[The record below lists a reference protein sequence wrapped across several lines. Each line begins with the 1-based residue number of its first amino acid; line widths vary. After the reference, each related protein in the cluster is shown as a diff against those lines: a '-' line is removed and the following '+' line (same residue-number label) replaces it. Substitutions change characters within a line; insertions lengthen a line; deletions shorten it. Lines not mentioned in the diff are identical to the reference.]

1 MIKRIY
7 FIYKYTFPNGK
18 VYIGQTYKGSGRYG
32 TTWGYKTQL
41 VYRAMLKYKDFEK
54 EILEYCD
61 ENNVDE
67 RESFYIKEYDSMNP
81 EKGYNRDTGGNE
93 NKVFSA
99 ETRKLI
105 SEAHDGQPI
114 LQFDLEGNLLA
125 EWEYIQLAAEAL
137 ELDSTNISAC
147 LHGKTGQCGG
157 YQWKFKDDPQ
167 IVGKYQE
174 YDGRRKINQ
183 YDLDGHFIDT
193 WDSIIDIYL
202 SLGINTAGIIK
213 CCQFKRKKA
222 GEYQWR
228 YYDGDTSDIGVHK
241 RVDQSGSNGPTSRH
255 IFQFNLYGEFLRE
268 WGSIVEAAKTYGL
281 QSANISKNCNGERKH
296 CGEYIWSYTEHP
308 IVQLTDNEIELILSG
323 KSLNVGGLNPMA
335 KKVFQY
341 EMNGT
346 FIKEWDC
353 VSSASQSLKI
363 NAANIAECASGRSR
377 QSAGGFRW
385 SYDFK
390 ENLGPY
396 IKNKPSSS
404 FKKGQNSKRIIQL
417 TMDGKYVK
425 TWNSITEA
433 SQTLCINGGSIS
445 RVIRGTL
452 KSAGGYKWEYAN
464 N

>member
-1 MIKRIY
+1 MIERIY

-61 ENNVDE
+61 ASAVDE
-67 RESFYIKEYDSMNP
+67 IETFYIKQYDSMNP
-81 EKGYNRDTGGNE
+81 NKGYNRDTGGNE
-93 NKVFSA
+93 RKVFSI

-114 LQFDLEGNLLA
+114 LQFDLEANLLA
-125 EWEYIQLAAEAL
+125 EWDYIQLAAESL
-137 ELDSTNISAC
+137 ELDSKNISAC

-167 IVGKYQE
+167 IVGRYQE

-183 YDLDGHFIDT
+183 YDLDGHYIDT

-202 SLGINTAGIIK
+202 ALGINTSGIIK

-228 YYDGDTSDIGVHK
+228 YFEGNTSDISVHK
-241 RVDQSGSNGPTSRH
+241 RIDQSGSKSPTAHRV
-255 IFQFNLYGEFLRE
+255 FQFDLYGSLIRE
-268 WGSIVEAAKTYGL
+268 WGSIIEAARTYGL
-281 QSANISKNCNGERKH
+281 QSANIAKNCNGERKH
-296 CGEYIWSYTEHP
+296 CGEYIWSFAEEPVVKLTEK
-308 IVQLTDNEIELILSG
+308 EISLILSG
-323 KSLNVGGLNPMA
+323 KTLNVGGLNPMA
-335 KKVFQY
+335 KRVFQY
-341 EMNGT
+341 EMNGE

-353 VSSASQSLKI
+353 VSDASQSLKI
-363 NAANIAECASGRSR
+363 NSANIAECASGRSR
-377 QSAGGFRW
+377 QSAGGFIW
-385 SYDFK
+385 SYIFVEK
-390 ENLGPY
+390 LPPY
-396 IKNKPSSS
+396 VKNKPNN
-404 FKKGQNSKRIIQL
+404 KGKGTVAIDQL
-417 TMDGKYVK
+417 TIDGQFIK

-433 SQTLCINGGSIS
+433 SEKLGVNGSSIS
-445 RVIRGTL
+445 RVLKGTL
-452 KSAGGYKWEYAN
+452 NSAGGYKWKYK
-464 N
+464 